1 MTLLAGALLTI
12 GAVLVSLARRTYGR
26 PPLWRSWAAL
36 GGAALC
42 LCLGA
47 GLVVVEPK
55 ALVEPP
61 VIFVAGFCLFEGS
74 LALLSLMAAAGRPQP
89 KWLS

>member
-1 MTLLAGALLTI
+1 MTLLAGGLLAI
-12 GAVLVSLARRTYGR
+12 AAGLVGVARRTHGR

-36 GGAALC
+36 AGAVVC
-42 LCLGA
+42 LVFGVA
-47 GLVVVEPK
+47 LVVLHPSAIVET
-55 ALVEPP
+55 P
-61 VIFVAGFCLFEGS
+61 VLFVAGFCLFEGS

>member
-1 MTLLAGALLTI
+1 MTLLLGGLLAVAAG
-12 GAVLVSLARRTYGR
+12 LVGVARRTYGR

-36 GGAALC
+36 AGAVV
-42 LCLGA
+42 CLGSGIA
-47 GLVVVEPK
+47 LVIVEPS
-55 ALVEPP
+55 AIVETP
-61 VIFVAGFCLFEGS
+61 VLFVAGFCLFEGS

>member
-1 MTLLAGALLTI
+1 MMLLAGGLLAI
-12 GAVLVSLARRTYGR
+12 AAGLVGLARRTYGR

-36 GGAALC
+36 AGAVVCFGFGVAL
-42 LCLGA
+42 
-47 GLVVVEPK
+47 VIVEPS
-55 ALVEPP
+55 AIVETP
-61 VIFVAGFCLFEGS
+61 VLFVAGFCLFEGS

>member
-1 MTLLAGALLTI
+1 MTLLAGAFLAI
-12 GAVLVSLARRTYGR
+12 AAGLVGVARRTHGR

-36 GGAALC
+36 AGAVVC
-42 LCLGA
+42 LIFGTA
-47 GLVVVEPK
+47 LVVVHPS
-55 ALVEPP
+55 AIVETP
-61 VIFVAGFCLFEGS
+61 VLFVAGFCLFEGS